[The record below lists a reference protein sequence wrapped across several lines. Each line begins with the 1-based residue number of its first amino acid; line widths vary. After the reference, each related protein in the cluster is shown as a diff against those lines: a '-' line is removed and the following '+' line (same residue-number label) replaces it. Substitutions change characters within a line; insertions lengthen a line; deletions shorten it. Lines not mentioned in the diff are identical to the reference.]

1 MDIIAELK
9 TDGLSVQGCL
19 FIRWN
24 VHLVSHSG
32 LTPCCPWRLPMAYEL
47 ISLFVAEAAKG
58 DSAAYPHGFLDVVLP
73 DHLSRTV
80 HVPLEASDQLPA
92 DYT

>member
-1 MDIIAELK
+1 
-9 TDGLSVQGCL
+9 
-19 FIRWN
+19 
-24 VHLVSHSG
+24 
-32 LTPCCPWRLPMAYEL
+32 MAYEW
-47 ISLFVAEAAKG
+47 ISLLVVEAATG

>member
-1 MDIIAELK
+1 MYMIAELN
-9 TDGLSVQGCL
+9 TGGPSVRGRL

-24 VHLVSHSG
+24 VHHVSHPG
-32 LTPCCPWRLPMAYEL
+32 TTPHCPWLMLYWTL
-47 ISLFVAEAAKG
+47 EAAKAEKG
-58 DSAAYPHGFLDVVLP
+58 DSAADAYPHGFLDVVLP

-92 DYT
+92 GHT